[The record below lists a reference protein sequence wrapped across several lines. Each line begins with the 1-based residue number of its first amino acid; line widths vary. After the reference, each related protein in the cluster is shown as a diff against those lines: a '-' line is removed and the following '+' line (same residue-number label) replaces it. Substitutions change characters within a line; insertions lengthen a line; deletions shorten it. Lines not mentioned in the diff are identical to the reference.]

1 MVVLFPAE
9 DKGERLAILLIKGIY
24 THTCITAKLPSRTSA
39 LANLEIYIFL
49 VLYIREK
56 SVLDYLII
64 VIVCPALC
72 FRLLRAEII
81 A

>member
-9 DKGERLAILLIKGIY
+9 DKGERLAILLIKGIYIYIY

-39 LANLEIYIFL
+39 LANLEIYILL

-56 SVLDYLII
+56 SVLDLI
-64 VIVCPALC
+64 
-72 FRLLRAEII
+72 E
-81 A
+81 

>member
-9 DKGERLAILLIKGIY
+9 GKGERLAIFLIKGLYIHTHTHTH

-39 LANLEIYIFL
+39 LANLEIYILL

-56 SVLDYLII
+56 SVLDLI
-64 VIVCPALC
+64 
-72 FRLLRAEII
+72 E
-81 A
+81 